1 MEGTTWGNY
10 TIVLDK
16 WRSREPRNSATRLPA
31 ARRASAKTWGFS
43 WAGGR
48 VRFGECTGQRRLDQN
63 RCRLAIDRRRREV
76 RGDRRTFER
85 EQVAYL

>member
-1 MEGTTWGNY
+1 MEKLYNCAGQMAKPRTPQLGDAFAGCAQGKCENFG
-10 TIVLDK
+10 ILVGR
-16 WRSREPRNSATRLPA
+16 RSGP
-31 ARRASAKTWGFS
+31 
-43 WAGGR
+43 
-48 VRFGECTGQRRLDQN
+48 RFGDFTGQRRLDQN